1 VSFVGAGLIVLGAIW
16 IAVAARLPGRRALS
30 ILPGALMLLGGVTAL
45 VLPAL
50 ALSIVAVVGGLCLI
64 LIGVLIVSAATRLR
78 RVNASATTI
87 VM

>member
-1 VSFVGAGLIVLGAIW
+1 
-16 IAVAARLPGRRALS
+16 
-30 ILPGALMLLGGVTAL
+30 MLLGGVTAL